1 MRCCAVLLAVVA
13 VAGFVSEASAGKK
26 IRFAQSST
34 TTNCMMTCNA
44 QAATCQTACFVPP
57 APAVGSTTSAI
68 AQAQSPG
75 PNATSSTSCT
85 MSCTT
90 TQLACQT
97 VCSRSASQG
106 LQLTP
111 QAVPPAAGQ

>member
-1 MRCCAVLLAVVA
+1 MRCLAVLFAVVA
-13 VAGFVSEASAGKK
+13 VAGLAGDASAGEK
-26 IRFAQSST
+26 IRLAQTST

-44 QAATCQTACFVPP
+44 QAATCQTTCFVPG
-57 APAVGSTTSAI
+57 APPVGSTSTAI

-75 PNATSSTSCT
+75 SNPTASTSCV
-85 MSCTT
+85 MNCTT
-90 TQLACQT
+90 TQLACQS

-111 QAVPPAAGQ
+111 QPAPPVGQ

>member
-1 MRCCAVLLAVVA
+1 MRCLAVLFAVVA
-13 VAGFVSEASAGKK
+13 VAGFASAASAGEK
-26 IRFAQSST
+26 IRLAQTST

-44 QAATCQTACFVPP
+44 QAATCQTTCFLPP
-57 APAVGSTTSAI
+57 APAVGSTTI
-68 AQAQSPG
+68 AQAQAPG
-75 PNATSSTSCT
+75 PNPTASTSCV
-85 MSCTT
+85 MACTT

-111 QAVPPAAGQ
+111 QAAPPVGQ